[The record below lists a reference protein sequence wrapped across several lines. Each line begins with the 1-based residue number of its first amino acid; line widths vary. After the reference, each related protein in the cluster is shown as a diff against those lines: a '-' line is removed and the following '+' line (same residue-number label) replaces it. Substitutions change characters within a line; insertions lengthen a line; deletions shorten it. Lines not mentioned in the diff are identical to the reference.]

1 MKQMQDSGGDQEA
14 FAANDPGAEETTKD
28 FSLEDLYILKTLFLS
43 FEKVAIAQLKWIIFK
58 FDNMRCCSLV
68 YQQIYI

>member
-43 FEKVAIAQLKWIIFK
+43 FEKVAIAQLK
-58 FDNMRCCSLV
+58 
-68 YQQIYI
+68 